1 MNFYIINKL
10 TASYFYVFF
19 LFIIF
24 FVASCSKDDNEP
36 GIPVIKLELVELV
49 NEIRGKGYNCNGN
62 DFSPVEP
69 LNWNNKLHK
78 AAQLH
83 AEDMSANSYF
93 SHNSADGRTPQDRI
107 VEQNYSW
114 SAFGENIAYGYS
126 SAQGV
131 LNAWLSSDG
140 HCRNIM
146 KREFSEIGIG
156 YAENGHYWVQV
167 FGHPR

>member
-1 MNFYIINKL
+1 MQLPRYL
-10 TASYFYVFF
+10 H
-19 LFIIF
+19 
-24 FVASCSKDDNEP
+24 FVIAILPVLLLISSCSKDDNEP
-36 GIPVIKLELVELV
+36 GIPVIKLELLELV
-49 NEIRGKGYNCNGN
+49 NEVRSRGYNCNGT

-69 LNWNNKLHK
+69 LKWNIKLHK

-83 AEDMSANSYF
+83 AEDMSVNSYF
-93 SHNSADGRTPQDRI
+93 SHNSADGRTPQNRI
-107 VEQNYSW
+107 SEQDYNW
-114 SAFGENIAYGYS
+114 RAFGENIAYGFN

-131 LNAWLSSDG
+131 MNAWLSSEG

-167 FGHPR
+167 FGHPK